1 MKSAHRNKAKF
12 DVIMLTTVHPAADV
26 RIFDREATT
35 LQRAGLRVCIIGRHR
50 KSEYREGVWIEALPT
65 PANRFCRF
73 LMAFTLLKHAS
84 RFSGKLYA
92 FHDPELFGV
101 GLVLR
106 LLGRSVVYDCHE
118 NTPMTILQKEWIPL
132 PLRWFTMPVVAA
144 VEWLGSRLLTGVVTV
159 NETLQRRF
167 PRTRTIVVR
176 NLPPAALLDTIT
188 QAPPLYSRANAVV
201 YAGKLSRIRG
211 IGELVEAFRGI
222 DSGTELWLL
231 GDFSERAFRQE
242 ILSTLP
248 ANVKWFG
255 EREWAD
261 VLGFYHRAKAG
272 VVLLY
277 PTPNH
282 RNAMPIK
289 LFEYLGAGLPVIA
302 SDMPHFAELL
312 QGCGVQ
318 VNPKD
323 VAQIRTTITTLL
335 SDEAGMAK
343 MSRVGRERVMQYFR
357 WEDDGRK
364 LVDFYTKIATM
375 GKTSVAYTES
385 GFAD

>member
-1 MKSAHRNKAKF
+1 MKSTHRNKAKF

-26 RIFDREATT
+26 RIFNREAKT
-35 LQRAGLRVCIIGRHR
+35 LQQAGLTVCIIGRHY

-65 PANRFCRF
+65 PANRFCRLLLGF
-73 LMAFTLLKHAS
+73 KVLKHAWQ
-84 RFSGKLYA
+84 FSGKLYA

-106 LLGRSVVYDCHE
+106 LLRKSVVYDCHE
-118 NTPMTILQKEWIPL
+118 NTPMTVLQKEWIPL
-132 PLRWFTMPVVAA
+132 PLRWFAVPVVAA

-159 NETLQRRF
+159 NETLWKRF
-167 PRTRTIVVR
+167 PPRRTIVVR
-176 NLPPAALLDTIT
+176 NLPPAALLEMIT
-188 QAPPLYSRANAVV
+188 QAPPLSSRANAVI

-211 IGELVEAFRGI
+211 IAELVEAFRGI

-231 GDFSERAFRQE
+231 GDFSEPAFRHK
-242 ILSTLP
+242 ILSSLP
-248 ANVKWFG
+248 PNVKWFG
-255 EREWAD
+255 QRDWLE
-261 VLGFYHRAKAG
+261 VLGFYHRAKVA

-302 SDMPHFAELL
+302 SDMPHFAGLL

-323 VAQIRTTITTLL
+323 VAQIRTTIAALL

-343 MSRVGRERVMQYFR
+343 MSRVGRERVMQFFR